1 MLVDELTFIKIIAK
15 GGFGEI
21 YLSLKKQEN
30 IYYATKTLI
39 KSRLNKEY
47 NIRKNNEILILLDCY
62 HPNIIKIFEVKE
74 TKDRIFIV
82 KEYCNGGTLNNY
94 LFNINKNEP
103 FSEEIVQ
110 YIMRQIVEAIKYLHN
125 KKIIIRDLTLYGIMI
140 NYDDEK
146 DRINN
151 NIMKGKIKIAK
162 LTYARYLAKGD
173 LAKEIILNG
182 EYSDPIIYIYE
193 KNKEKFEN
201 FGYNEKVDIWHLGIV
216 FYKLLIGKNRFSFS
230 SLKLNEFYENLI
242 KGDYYVP
249 TSISKE
255 ALSFLNCTLKY
266 DPTKRLS
273 IDILYNHEFLRKNV
287 NTFTKISENIKKSE
301 IKMNNKDND
310 CFEIL
315 NI

>member
-21 YLSLKKQEN
+21 YLSLKKPEN
-30 IYYATKTLI
+30 IYYATKALI
-39 KSRLNKEY
+39 KSELNKEY
-47 NIRKNNEILILLDCY
+47 NMYKNNEILILLDCC
-62 HPNIIKIFEVKE
+62 HPNVIKIFEVKE
-74 TKDRIFIV
+74 AKNRIFIV
-82 KEYCNGGTLNNY
+82 KEYCNGGTLDDY
-94 LFNINKNEP
+94 LYNIKKKEP

-110 YIMRQIVEAIKYLHN
+110 YIMRQIVDAIKYLHN
-125 KKIIIRDLTLYGIMI
+125 KKIIIRDLTLYDIMI

-201 FGYNEKVDIWHLGIV
+201 FGYNEKVDIWYLGIV
-216 FYKLLIGKNRFSFS
+216 FYKLLIGKNPFSIS

-287 NTFTKISENIKKSE
+287 NTFTKISENINKSE
-301 IKMNNKDND
+301 IKINIKDND

>member
-1 MLVDELTFIKIIAK
+1 MVELLTIIY
-15 GGFGEI
+15 I
-21 YLSLKKQEN
+21 ILKK
-30 IYYATKTLI
+30 K
-39 KSRLNKEY
+39 
-47 NIRKNNEILILLDCY
+47 
-62 HPNIIKIFEVKE
+62 
-74 TKDRIFIV
+74 
-82 KEYCNGGTLNNY
+82 
-94 LFNINKNEP
+94 EP

-110 YIMRQIVEAIKYLHN
+110 YIMRQIVDAIKYLHN
-125 KKIIIRDLTLYGIMI
+125 KKIIIRDLTLYDIMI

-146 DRINN
+146 DRINNN

-201 FGYNEKVDIWHLGIV
+201 FGYNEKVDIWYLGIV
-216 FYKLLIGKNRFSFS
+216 FYKLLIGKNPFSIS
-230 SLKLNEFYENLI
+230 SLKLNEFYENLN
-242 KGDYYVP
+242 KGDYFVP

-287 NTFTKISENIKKSE
+287 NTFTKISENINKSE
-301 IKMNNKDND
+301 IKINIKDND